1 MLFIKIFPP
10 KTFRPKAVRP
20 RLFPKTCPRGIAVPA
35 LLSRRAS
42 ASSDAFTPNKTT
54 ALPIREAA
62 AIDGCKSGSA
72 VAKAVRGAFPLRHII
87 GDHARGLHGRLA
99 ELGIAGDLALDALA
113 FGMQQVAE
121 ALEVG
126 NQIFDFGE
134 RGSGDALD
142 QGGDAVDGGCDIGLK
157 RRVRA
162 AGHAGRRAAQIGDV
176 VADEV

>member
-10 KTFRPKAVRP
+10 
-20 RLFPKTCPRGIAVPA
+20 RLFALRLFAQDFSPKTCPRGIAVPA

-42 ASSDAFTPNKTT
+42 ASSNAFTPNKTT

-113 FGMQQVAE
+113 FGMQQVAQAFE
-121 ALEVG
+121 FG
-126 NQIFDFGE
+126 DQIFDFRQ
-134 RGSGDALD
+134 RG
-142 QGGDAVDGGCDIGLK
+142 
-157 RRVRA
+157 
-162 AGHAGRRAAQIGDV
+162 
-176 VADEV
+176 